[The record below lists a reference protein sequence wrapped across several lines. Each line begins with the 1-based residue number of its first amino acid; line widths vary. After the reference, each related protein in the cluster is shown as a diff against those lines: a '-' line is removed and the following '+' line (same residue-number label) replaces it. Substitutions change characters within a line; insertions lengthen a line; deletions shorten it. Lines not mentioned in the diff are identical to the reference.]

1 MSRSRFTLKSNGE
14 NIYILHK
21 ENELFLYFIIFM
33 IRFTTQIL
41 ITARYFN
48 VNRTCSWQIRWDAHL
63 QKRKPHAVVLVCATG
78 GRLLFSINSSFVILS
93 AAFVTEKRKLWKHA
107 TQRPQ
112 SKLSIL
118 AVRPQWHLH
127 QTTPDPRLTQTTPT
141 TNWAIIIQ
149 IWQFRL

>member
-48 VNRTCSWQIRWDAHL
+48 VNRTCSWQMRIYRRESHTPWCWSVPQGDGYCSALTAALSSCHPHLL
-63 QKRKPHAVVLVCATG
+63 QKKGSYENMPLRDPNQSWASSLWDHNDTYTRPLQTRDSLKQHRQQTEL
-78 GRLLFSINSSFVILS
+78 LLFKSDSSD
-93 AAFVTEKRKLWKHA
+93 
-107 TQRPQ
+107 
-112 SKLSIL
+112 SKI
-118 AVRPQWHLH
+118 
-127 QTTPDPRLTQTTPT
+127 
-141 TNWAIIIQ
+141 
-149 IWQFRL
+149 